1 MKTGSG
7 VGGATVDMPVNQQGS
22 HVLKIEELKE
32 RIRVLEEERGS
43 LFDSCCEL
51 RVGYDT
57 LLEAIGTANQKQVQ
71 AEMLSM
77 ELEQVFSSC
86 ADAMWVVRE
95 DKTVVRANDAMLAL
109 LGKSAEDLVGHLC
122 FNLLEAALCSDKNCP
137 LKSIHS
143 AIAAKEYD
151 VSRKLPSEEQQ
162 HFIVSG
168 APLVTLD
175 GTPGI
180 VAQFK
185 DITDRKQAEAALA
198 QANIAL
204 ARMAHLDSLT
214 QLPNRRSFDETI
226 EQEWCRLARE
236 KHDLALV
243 LCDIDCFKQ
252 YNDTYGHQAGDECLR
267 QVAKA
272 LGSCIKRA
280 GDLACRYGGEEFVFL
295 LPNTPLDG
303 ATKFAESVRQ
313 AVEALALPHGTSRAS
328 SSVVTLS
335 LGVAAQIPVSDN
347 LPDIL
352 LKAAD
357 DALYKAKDSGRNCV
371 VAG

>member
-1 MKTGSG
+1 MISRSG
-7 VGGATVDMPVNQQGS
+7 AGESTAGFPANQQSS
-22 HVLKIEELKE
+22 HVPQLEELIERISVLEKE
-32 RIRVLEEERGS
+32 RICL
-43 LFDSCCEL
+43 LDSCSEL
-51 RVGYDT
+51 RVGHDS
-57 LLEAIGTANQKQVQ
+57 LMEAIGAANQKQVQ

-77 ELEQVFSSC
+77 ELEQVFFSC
-86 ADAMWVVRE
+86 ADAMWVVRK
-95 DKTVVRANDAMLAL
+95 DKTVVRANNAMLAL
-109 LGKSAEDLVGHLC
+109 LGKSAEEVVGHRC
-122 FNLLEAALCSDKNCP
+122 CNLLESSLCNEKNCD
-137 LKSIHS
+137 LKASSCTIV
-143 AIAAKEYD
+143 AKEYD
-151 VSRKLPSEEQQ
+151 VSRRLPSGEPQ
-162 HFIVSG
+162 HFIVTA

-198 QANIAL
+198 KANIAL
-204 ARMAHLDSLT
+204 ARMARMDGLT

-226 EQEWCRLARE
+226 DQEWRRLARE
-236 KHDLALV
+236 KQDLALV

-272 LGSCIKRA
+272 LGDCVKRA
-280 GDLACRYGGEEFVFL
+280 GDIACRYGGEEFIFL
-295 LPNTPLDG
+295 LPNTHLEG
-303 ATKFAESVRQ
+303 AATFAERVRH

-328 SSVVTLS
+328 SVVTLS
-335 LGVAAQIPVSDN
+335 LGAASQIPCSES
-347 LPDIL
+347 LSDIL

-357 DALYKAKDSGRNCV
+357 DALYRAKESGRNCV

>member
-1 MKTGSG
+1 MTTGSG
-7 VGGATVDMPVNQQGS
+7 AGGSTVGLSVNQQGS
-22 HVLKIEELKE
+22 HVLKIEELNE
-32 RIRVLEEERGS
+32 RIRFLEKERSG

-51 RVGYDT
+51 RSGYDT
-57 LLEAIGTANQKQVQ
+57 LMEAIGAANQKQVQ

-109 LGKSAEDLVGHLC
+109 LGKSAEDVVGYRC
-122 FNLLEAALCSDKNCP
+122 CNLLEAPLYSDKNSP
-137 LKSIHS
+137 LKSAQS
-143 AIAAKEYD
+143 TIAAKEYD
-151 VSRKLPSEEQQ
+151 VSRKLPSGEQQ
-162 HFIVSG
+162 HFIVTA

-180 VAQFK
+180 VTQFK

-198 QANIAL
+198 KANIAL
-204 ARMAHLDSLT
+204 ARMARLDSLT

-226 EQEWCRLARE
+226 DQEWHRLARE
-236 KHDLALV
+236 EQELSLV

-272 LGSCIKRA
+272 LGDCAKRA
-280 GDLACRYGGEEFVFL
+280 GDLACRYGGEEFIFL
-295 LPNTPLDG
+295 LPSTPLEG
-303 ATKFAESVRQ
+303 AIKFAERVRQ
-313 AVEALALPHGTSRAS
+313 AVEALSLPHGTSRAA
-328 SSVVTLS
+328 SVVTLS
-335 LGVAAQIPVSDN
+335 LGVATQVPCSDS

-357 DALYKAKDSGRNCV
+357 DALYQAKDSGRNRV
-371 VAG
+371 VAV

>member
-1 MKTGSG
+1 VCTASFS
-7 VGGATVDMPVNQQGS
+7 VNQQS
-22 HVLKIEELKE
+22 SDVAQTEELNE
-32 RIRVLEEERGS
+32 RIRALEEDRS
-43 LFDSCCEL
+43 CLLDSCSEL
-51 RVGYDT
+51 QASHDI
-57 LLEAIGTANQKQVQ
+57 LLETIGTANQKQVQ

-86 ADAMWVVRE
+86 ADAMWVVRK

-109 LGKSAEDLVGHLC
+109 LDKSVEEVVGQLC
-122 FNLLEAALCSDKNCP
+122 RNLLEAPLCNEKFCP
-137 LKSIHS
+137 LKPS
-143 AIAAKEYD
+143 ACTIPSKEYD
-151 VSRKLPSEEQQ
+151 VARSLPCGEQQ
-162 HFIVSG
+162 HFIVTA

-180 VAQFK
+180 VTQFK
-185 DITDRKQAEAALA
+185 DITDRKNAESALA
-198 QANIAL
+198 KANIAL
-204 ARMAHLDSLT
+204 ARMARLDSLT

-226 EQEWCRLARE
+226 EQEWHRLARE
-236 KHDLALV
+236 EQELSLV

-272 LGSCIKRA
+272 LGDCAKRA
-280 GDLACRYGGEEFVFL
+280 GDLACRYGGEEFIFL

-303 ATKFAESVRQ
+303 AAKFADRVRQ
-313 AVEALALPHGTSRAS
+313 SVESLALPHGTSRAAA
-328 SSVVTLS
+328 VVTLS
-335 LGVAAQIPVSDN
+335 LGVATQVPCFDS

-357 DALYKAKDSGRNCV
+357 DALYQAKDSGRNRV
-371 VAG
+371 VAV